1 MNGQIVPIV
10 VRSFVVSGSA
20 ALLAGAI
27 AVPLAVFLLLHD
39 FRGKK
44 TLVVIS
50 HSLLS
55 VPAVFIGLC
64 CYLLFARSSPMG
76 PLRLLY
82 TPYAMILAQVLLAA
96 PISLT
101 LVYSGLQPVVKPLRD
116 TLLTLGAG
124 RPQMI
129 LTLLFEGRKQVLT
142 AMIMAFSRVI
152 GETGMTMMVGG
163 NIKGATRV
171 MTTTIALETMKGNF
185 ELAIAL
191 GAILL
196 AVAVLL
202 NVILHSLVRGRH
214 ALTL

>member
-1 MNGQIVPIV
+1 MNGQIAPIV
-10 VRSFVVSGSA
+10 IRSFLVSGSA
-20 ALLAGAI
+20 ALLAGAM
-27 AVPLAVFLLLHD
+27 AVPTAVFLSLHD

-44 TLVVIS
+44 TLVIMA

-55 VPAVFIGLC
+55 IPAVFIGLC
-64 CYLLFARSSPMG
+64 CYLLFTRSGPMG

-82 TPYAMILAQVLLAA
+82 TPYAMILAQAVLAA

-101 LVYSGLQPVVKPLRD
+101 LVYSGLRSVAKPLRD

-124 RPQMI
+124 HSQMF
-129 LTLLFEGRKQVLT
+129 LSLLFERRRQVLT
-142 AMIMAFSRVI
+142 AMIMAFSRVV

-163 NIKGATRV
+163 NIRGATRV
-171 MTTTIALETMKGNF
+171 MTTTMALETMKGNF

-191 GAILL
+191 GGILL

-202 NVILHSLVRGRH
+202 NVMFHLLVREHH